1 MRFRPLIDSVFC
13 STLCGVRGVTLVALV
28 VASGFAT
35 AEDPGDEG
43 SAKDRDT
50 NRLVKE
56 SSPYLLQH
64 AHNPVDWYPWG
75 DEAFERARRE
85 NKPVFLSV
93 GYAACHWCH
102 VMERET
108 FTDDEIA
115 AEMNERFVCI
125 KVDREERPDVDQIY
139 MTAVQLISGQGGWPM
154 SVFMTPDAKPFWGG
168 TYFPARDGDRGNAT
182 GFLTIVRRIDELWR
196 QQPDLVQQQATAVT
210 EAIRQNQGDGG
221 SAGAIDEDEPATMP
235 GAADLG
241 RVAEALAGQHDPEY
255 GGFGYS
261 EANPNRPKFPE
272 PSNLLFLLDRMARDS
287 VSAGDRERAEAMLV
301 RSLDG
306 MLSGAM
312 WDHVGGGF
320 HRYSVDRR
328 WQIPHFEKMLYD
340 NAQLAPIYAAASV
353 ATGREEY
360 RDVAIRTC
368 EFVLRELRADGGAF
382 YASLDADTEG
392 EEGKSYRWTEEEIE
406 SLKGD
411 EISGFDLAA
420 DVFRLDGPANFEGE
434 YHVPAPGVSLTA
446 AAKRREMTYRV
457 LDERLS
463 ATREAMFEVRRSRT
477 QPPTDVKILTAW
489 NGLMIAG
496 LADTGR
502 ILERPEFVRAAEQAA
517 TFLLEN
523 SRGDGRQAG
532 DGNDGGRLLRSYAG
546 GEAKLNG
553 YADDYAFLAS
563 GLLAIHRATGDT
575 KWMDRARELVDDQI
589 ERYWD
594 EQGGGF
600 FYTSGDHPTLIVR
613 VKDPIDAEIP
623 SAASVTAENLLEL
636 AELTGR
642 EEYRERF
649 DATMRSL
656 GPVFDAL
663 PAGVPRAAAA
673 LATALDR

>member
-1 MRFRPLIDSVFC
+1 MRYRPLSDSVALT
-13 STLCGVRGVTLVALV
+13 TLCGLRGVILVAALFV
-28 VASGFAT
+28 SSGLTT
-35 AEDPGDEG
+35 AEEPGDD
-43 SAKDRDT
+43 SAAEDRGT
-50 NRLVKE
+50 NRLAKE

-64 AHNPVDWYPWG
+64 RHNPVDWYPWG

-139 MTAVQLISGQGGWPM
+139 MTAVQLISGHGGWPM

-196 QQPDLVQQQATAVT
+196 EQPDLVRQQATALT
-210 EAIRQNQGDGG
+210 EAIRQNQGPAAGEEAGDG
-221 SAGAIDEDEPATMP
+221 DESATMP
-235 GAADLG
+235 TAADIA
-241 RVAEALAGQHDPEY
+241 RVAEALAGQHDPEH

-287 VSAGDRERAEAMLV
+287 VSAEDRERAEAMLI

-360 RDVAIRTC
+360 GDVATRTC

-382 YASLDADTEG
+382 YSSLDADTEG
-392 EEGKSYRWTEEEIE
+392 EEGKSYRWTDEEIE
-406 SLKGD
+406 SL
-411 EISGFDLAA
+411 
-420 DVFRLDGPANFEGE
+420 
-434 YHVPAPGVSLTA
+434 
-446 AAKRREMTYRV
+446 
-457 LDERLS
+457 
-463 ATREAMFEVRRSRT
+463 
-477 QPPTDVKILTAW
+477 
-489 NGLMIAG
+489 
-496 LADTGR
+496 
-502 ILERPEFVRAAEQAA
+502 
-517 TFLLEN
+517 
-523 SRGDGRQAG
+523 
-532 DGNDGGRLLRSYAG
+532 GGRRFPASTSLRRFFGST
-546 GEAKLNG
+546 
-553 YADDYAFLAS
+553 
-563 GLLAIHRATGDT
+563 GLP
-575 KWMDRARELVDDQI
+575 
-589 ERYWD
+589 
-594 EQGGGF
+594 
-600 FYTSGDHPTLIVR
+600 TSKVSTT
-613 VKDPIDAEIP
+613 
-623 SAASVTAENLLEL
+623 S
-636 AELTGR
+636 
-642 EEYRERF
+642 
-649 DATMRSL
+649 
-656 GPVFDAL
+656 
-663 PAGVPRAAAA
+663 PR
-673 LATALDR
+673 RGSR